1 MDSVRRRH
9 PLAYCPC
16 IHPVRNRG
24 KSLGIAISSVIVD
37 YTVVCPVRFKDGQVA
52 STRIAWLLNR
62 RVSDDCLGVS
72 ALRIICVESSRV
84 RYNCSKNHTELG
96 ITGNDTKEATAITMA
111 CSKNSSGV
119 DAKLAL
125 DVEDQL
131 FDERPVILHIC
142 LPRAVSGVR
151 FKACWIANALDVD
164 RNGIWV
170 KRSIIEPGLR
180 LYGLRSGLIA
190 VESEDHWRR
199 LVYVVMLRNVY
210 KITPL
215 VAIGWCERELHASS
229 IGDKPTW
236 QWQTAASTCGCH
248 WSCVIRIGRNV
259 SNDARKSGPRRR
271 S

>member
-1 MDSVRRRH
+1 M
-9 PLAYCPC
+9 
-16 IHPVRNRG
+16 RNRG

-84 RYNCSKNHTELG
+84 RYNCSKNHTKFG
-96 ITGNDTKEATAITMA
+96 IASNDAKEATAITVP
-111 CSKNSSGV
+111 CSKDSGGV
-119 DAKLAL
+119 DTEFAL

-131 FDERPVILHIC
+131 FDVRPVVLNIC
-142 LPRAVSGVR
+142 LSRAVGGVR
-151 FKACWIANALDVD
+151 FKTCWIANTLDVD

-170 KRSIIEPGLR
+170 KRSIIEPSLA
-180 LYGLRSGLIA
+180 LYALGSICIA
-190 VESEDHWRR
+190 MESKDHWRR
-199 LVYVVMLRNVY
+199 LVYVVILRNVY

-236 QWQTAASTCGCH
+236 QW
-248 WSCVIRIGRNV
+248 
-259 SNDARKSGPRRR
+259 
-271 S
+271 